1 MSITFD
7 GPNRLMIADPGTT
20 LIDVGADLWSRWID
34 WMRIGDNAKYELAM
48 RVVGGDPTVG
58 GNTIAG
64 YFFLTNGWKLR
75 PQEANHTLT
84 IDGILLDDSGGDP
97 YVSTL
102 GTFNVRINA
111 TIPLQ
116 AEAIIVETGVSGL
129 TQSESN
135 QLSLI
140 DQIQTLVDELHKL
153 QGLDASNPMTVTT
166 SSRTAGTISQT
177 ITGDGENTST
187 VTRNP

>member
-1 MSITFD
+1 MSVTFD
-7 GPNRLMIADPGTT
+7 GINKLIIAQSGTT
-20 LIDVGADLWSRWID
+20 MLDVGADLYSRWKD
-34 WMRIGDNAKYELAM
+34 WAISSDNAKYEQAF

-84 IDGILLDDSGGDP
+84 IDGILLDDGGGDP

-116 AEAIIVETGVSGL
+116 AEAIIVETGTSGL
-129 TQSESN
+129 TSTESS
-135 QLSLI
+135 QLATLTDI
-140 DQIQTLVDELHKL
+140 KAKTDQLTFTVPNHLDVNAEYMNSAKIIGN
-153 QGLDASNPMTVTT
+153 GLDGNSWRGVGVIP
-166 SSRTAGTISQT
+166 
-177 ITGDGENTST
+177 
-187 VTRNP
+187 